1 MVRVRQQKDDGSACS
16 KAWPSPNQLPGK
28 QLRNGHKQDN
38 SGETSG
44 GVPTQIG
51 QKPKSSTLR
60 RQRRK
65 RAARSASERTSS
77 SEVCAPSVDSVQK
90 SIKKNGCCDVSAKCA
105 ELVADLKAGGE
116 AKQSAVV
123 RLRGS
128 MQTLA
133 FDGEGCRVLQL
144 ALQVTDWR
152 LIAELLPELHGRVLD
167 AVCSPHANFVIQKII
182 ELMPTAQAAFIVE
195 EISGMAEEVACHR
208 FGCRILCRLQEHC
221 ASATRSIPL
230 LDEALS
236 KADVLCKHAFG
247 HYVIQSVLE
256 HGTMRQREQ
265 VMEALCSDPLAFA
278 SNRNGCFVIE
288 AAMSYC
294 SAADQ
299 ELFIER
305 LIRRGSDKLA
315 TLAQGQFGYIVIRSM
330 LRLPGSA
337 ALKLHNHLN
346 DVSERL
352 EGTKF
357 GRRVMEDL
365 GLGRG
370 GNGDQELEA

>member
-1 MVRVRQQKDDGSACS
+1 
-16 KAWPSPNQLPGK
+16 
-28 QLRNGHKQDN
+28 
-38 SGETSG
+38 
-44 GVPTQIG
+44 
-51 QKPKSSTLR
+51 
-60 RQRRK
+60 
-65 RAARSASERTSS
+65 
-77 SEVCAPSVDSVQK
+77 
-90 SIKKNGCCDVSAKCA
+90 
-105 ELVADLKAGGE
+105 
-116 AKQSAVV
+116 
-123 RLRGS
+123 
-128 MQTLA
+128 
-133 FDGEGCRVLQL
+133 
-144 ALQVTDWR
+144 
-152 LIAELLPELHGRVLD
+152 
-167 AVCSPHANFVIQKII
+167 VIQKII

-299 ELFIER
+299 ELFIDG
-305 LIRRGSDKLA
+305 LIRGGSDKLA
-315 TLAQGQFGYIVIRSM
+315 TLARSQFGSIAMRSI